1 MVESVTATFVTR
13 EASTAAKVAGD
24 TPGWELAEWTLHD
37 LGAVRARDQMTSRAT
52 F

>member
-1 MVESVTATFVTR
+1 MVEDVAPTVV
-13 EASTAAKVAGD
+13 ASKAGAAAQIAGD
-24 TPGWELAEWTLHD
+24 TPGWELAEWALHD